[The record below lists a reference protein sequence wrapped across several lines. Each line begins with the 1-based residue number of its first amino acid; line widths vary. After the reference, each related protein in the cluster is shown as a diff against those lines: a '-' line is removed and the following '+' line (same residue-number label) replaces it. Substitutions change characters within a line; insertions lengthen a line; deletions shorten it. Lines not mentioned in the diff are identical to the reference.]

1 MASVLKKFYEDR
13 VVLVTGGSGF
23 LGKTLLLKL
32 LLSCP
37 DIKGIIVLLRK
48 KHGQNCRERLFN
60 ILSSTVSGICICF
73 FHRSFSIF
81 LTLQE
86 QVWRHK

>member
-23 LGKTLLLKL
+23 LGKILLLKL

-37 DIKGIIVLLRK
+37 DIRGIIVLLRK
-48 KHGQNCRERLFN
+48 KRGQNCHDRLFN
-60 ILSSTVSGICICF
+60 ILSSPVSEISLWFSTGTSFLFFYCF
-73 FHRSFSIF
+73 R
-81 LTLQE
+81 
-86 QVWRHK
+86 K